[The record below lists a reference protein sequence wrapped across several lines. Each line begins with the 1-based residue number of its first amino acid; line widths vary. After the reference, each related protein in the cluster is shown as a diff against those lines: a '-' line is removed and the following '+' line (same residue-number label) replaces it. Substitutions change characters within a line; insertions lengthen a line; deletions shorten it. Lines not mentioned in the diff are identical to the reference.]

1 MNKELEEDA
10 EIECDLRQFEGYQ
23 VKEHLVL
30 THDDLKAE
38 NTELA
43 PDTVKPVH
51 SAASRVEN
59 GIFTSVLGRHSW
71 NVVWLEK

>member
-1 MNKELEEDA
+1 MTA
-10 EIECDLRQFEGYQ
+10 LRL
-23 VKEHLVL
+23 KKHLVL

-43 PDTVKPVH
+43 PDTVKLVH

-59 GIFTSVLGRHSW
+59 GIFTLVLGRHCW
-71 NVVWLEK
+71 NVVRLEKISA